1 MTTPNVNLTQRHSD
15 FIQRVIAEGGDAS
28 ASEVVR
34 EALRLL
40 EQQQEE
46 NRLKLQRLR
55 EAIRMGID
63 QMERREFTEMP
74 LDDVEDYLDGFMWK
88 SDSSAA

>member
-15 FIQRVIAEGGDAS
+15 FIQRVIAEGGYAS

-46 NRLKLQRLR
+46 DRLKLQRLR
-55 EAIRMGID
+55 EAIQVGID
-63 QMERREFTEMP
+63 QMERGEFTEMP
-74 LDDVEDYLDGFMWK
+74 LDDVEGYLDGLMWK

>member
-55 EAIRMGID
+55 EAIRIGID

>member
-1 MTTPNVNLTQRHSD
+1 MPTHNVNLMQRHSD
-15 FIQRVIAEGGDAS
+15 FIQRVIAEGGYAS

-46 NRLKLQRLR
+46 DRLKLQRLR
-55 EAIRMGID
+55 EAIQVGID
-63 QMERREFTEMP
+63 QMERGEFTEMP
-74 LDDVEDYLDGFMWK
+74 LDDVEGYLDGFMWK